1 MNMQRVSCPYEEATS
16 VAARSGKW
24 DSRLEKHAHEC
35 VVCQEVV
42 LASSW
47 MQTLG
52 QETAQDRATDHDS
65 RDASLLWWRAQLTE
79 KQARAEQA
87 QSVLDWTEV
96 FVACAV
102 AAALAGWAL
111 WNWALMQAG
120 VDWLVTNL
128 SPQTWMAAYML
139 GNLSWSALIVLSL
152 AVLLV
157 AYPILAG
164 E

>member
-42 LASSW
+42 LASSFDANAGARNGPRAERQITTRV
-47 MQTLG
+47 MQACYG
-52 QETAQDRATDHDS
+52 GG
-65 RDASLLWWRAQLTE
+65 AQLTTE

-87 QSVLDWTEV
+87 QSVLDWARTEV

-102 AAALAGWAL
+102 AAALV
-111 WNWALMQAG
+111 QAG
-120 VDWLVTNL
+120 RC
-128 SPQTWMAAYML
+128 
-139 GNLSWSALIVLSL
+139 GI
-152 AVLLV
+152 
-157 AYPILAG
+157 G
-164 E
+164 R